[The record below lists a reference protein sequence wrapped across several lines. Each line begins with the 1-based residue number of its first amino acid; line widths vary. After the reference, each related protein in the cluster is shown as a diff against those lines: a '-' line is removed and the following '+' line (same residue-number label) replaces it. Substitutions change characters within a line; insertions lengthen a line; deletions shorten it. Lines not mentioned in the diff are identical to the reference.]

1 MALTHKIT
9 QRIELAREPG
19 QWVQVRMPS
28 MAIKEAAREA
38 RMKRAIA
45 MVQDMDLGKLRSL
58 QAEQNQD
65 SGPEY
70 DWQTILVGCITAWS
84 YPEPVTAENVADL
97 DEHTVDVLMAELL
110 PKADPGDPKA
120 A

>member
-19 QWVQVRMPS
+19 QWVQLRMPS

-45 MVQDMDLGKLRSL
+45 MVEGLDLAKLRSL
-58 QAEQNQD
+58 QAEQTD
-65 SGPEY
+65 SGPDY
-70 DWQTILVGCITAWS
+70 DWRTLLAACITAWS